1 MVRTLWCSVLPLAV
15 AVGGCGGKSDPAA
28 DVAARVNDT
37 PISISRVEAAMTK
50 TEGMSAEQLARTRS
64 AVLESLIDEELMVQK
79 AQDRRLEREP
89 RVGEAI
95 ESARRDILARAYI
108 DQVTAVD
115 ARPAD
120 DDVRAFYASHPAL
133 FAERRVYTFHEFSLR
148 LRPERMEALRTIA
161 ARERSVDGIVAALSE
176 AGLSFASNISVLP
189 AEQLPFDRLQGF
201 AELQDGENLVTRT
214 AEGAS
219 LVHLLSSHPQPLD
232 EAAAQPV
239 IEQFLANR
247 QRLELARE
255 EAERLRKAAAIEYV
269 GVFAHHGAATA
280 TRGAPVPEAGGVRSG
295 GPAVAPQAGV
305 ARVAGSN

>member
-1 MVRTLWCSVLPLAV
+1 MVRTLWCSVLPLAF

-28 DVAARVNDT
+28 DVAARVNNT
-37 PISISRVEAAMTK
+37 AISVTQVEAAMTK
-50 TEGMSAEQLARTRS
+50 TEGLSAEQLAHTRS

-89 RVGEAI
+89 RVGQAI

-120 DDVRAFYASHPAL
+120 GDVRAFYATHPAL
-133 FAERRVYTFHEFSLR
+133 FAERRVYTFHEFSVR
-148 LRPERMEALRTIA
+148 LRPERMETLRTIA
-161 ARERSVDGIVAALSE
+161 AREHSVDGIVAALSE
-176 AGLSFASNISVLP
+176 AGMSFASSVSVLP

-214 AEGAS
+214 TEGAS

-269 GVFAHHGAATA
+269 GVFAHGGAATA
-280 TRGAPVPEAGGVRSG
+280 KQGAPVSDAGGAV
-295 GPAVAPQAGV
+295 VAPHAGV